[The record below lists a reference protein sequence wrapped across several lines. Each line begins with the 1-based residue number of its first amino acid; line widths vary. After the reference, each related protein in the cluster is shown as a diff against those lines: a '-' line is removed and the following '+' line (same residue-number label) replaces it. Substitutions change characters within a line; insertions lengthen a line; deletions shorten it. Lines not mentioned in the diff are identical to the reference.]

1 VIFGPWQLAR
11 KITRERAVARRSRC
25 WGNNILQGI
34 HQQVINHNQSINQ
47 SINDSDLNEA
57 VCIATSE
64 SVLNKKAELS
74 PGEPRDAAV
83 CKFRY
88 VSNFTISQ

>member
-47 SINDSDLNEA
+47 SINQSMTVTLMKQFALQRVKVSLTRKPSYRRENR
-57 VCIATSE
+57 VMP
-64 SVLNKKAELS
+64 L
-74 PGEPRDAAV
+74 
-83 CKFRY
+83 Y
-88 VSNFTISQ
+88 VNFDTYRILQ